1 MCLVEEEDELGL
13 VTIAHLGQRLEQLAE
28 HPQQEHRVDLRAIDE
43 ARRIEHVDVALAVLV
58 SCEPVV
64 EVEVGLAEEGVA
76 TLVLDGNERAQDRA
90 NRLRRDLAVRSLDL
104 LGVLRDVVE
113 HRTQVLE
120 VDEQHLLVIGNA
132 KDDVEHTFLHF
143 SELE

>member
-13 VTIAHLGQRLEQLAE
+13 VGIAHLGQRLEQLAE

-64 EVEVGLAEEGVA
+64 EVEVGLAEEDVA
-76 TLVLDGNERAQDRA
+76 TLILDGNERAQDRA
-90 NRLRRDLAVRSLDL
+90 NRL
-104 LGVLRDVVE
+104 
-113 HRTQVLE
+113 
-120 VDEQHLLVIGNA
+120 
-132 KDDVEHTFLHF
+132 
-143 SELE
+143 